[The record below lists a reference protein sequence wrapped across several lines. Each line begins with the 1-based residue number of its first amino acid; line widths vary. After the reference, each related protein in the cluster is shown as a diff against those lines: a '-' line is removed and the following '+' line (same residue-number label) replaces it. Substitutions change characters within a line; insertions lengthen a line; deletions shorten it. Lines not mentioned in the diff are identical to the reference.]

1 MDQRW
6 AAFCAEAT
14 WIWHQDQ
21 CGFGAI
27 KIGDEFGGGLGPL
40 RRKQARAREVLALAV
55 QRSRRWMVR

>member
-21 CGFGAI
+21 YGFGAI
-27 KIGDEFGGGLGPL
+27 KIGDEFNGKTE
-40 RRKQARAREVLALAV
+40 RDCILAEFDNV
-55 QRSRRWMVR
+55 VHFR